1 MFFSRTHLVMSNISH
16 IENELRK
23 SADALRANSNLWLQ
37 AYAEPVL
44 GIIFL
49 KFADMRFQQVHEEL
63 TRAQVATSARWPRP
77 LTKEDYIAKGVIYLP
92 EQARYQYLLH
102 LPESENL
109 WATINEAM
117 KLIEQENSSLAGIL
131 SRSFHKL
138 SKDVAENNAIIS
150 GLLKTFNSKKMNT
163 LQWDVFGNIYEYFL
177 GKFAL
182 ADGQW
187 SGEFFT
193 PRSIVKLII
202 SVIEPFHGTIYDP
215 ACGSWGM
222 FVQALEYIKE
232 HQHKTLTEASK
243 DLAVYGQEKNETTVK
258 IAKLNLAINGLDGS
272 HIKEWNSFTTDHH
285 NSLEQFD
292 YVMANPPFNVKGVNK
307 DMIQENPLYAY
318 WLPSTDNANYLRI
331 QMFRKT
337 LNTTWRAGFV
347 MANAA
352 TDARGTEADIRE
364 KLIREHAV
372 DVMIAVWPNM
382 FYNVPL
388 PCTLRFFDRA
398 KATTPRKDTVLF
410 INAKDIF
417 RQVDRAHREFT
428 EEQIAFIGRIV
439 QLYRGESVWSFAEYI
454 TNQKTLIQAEINE
467 SKTLLAE
474 SKDSEEKKFL
484 SNEITSLEERLR
496 IAEGLAEQYATHFES
511 WYADVAWLC
520 KVATRDEIVKNSRS
534 LNPGRYAWVA
544 KNDDA
549 DFDFQAT
556 MSALHEEFQVLTS
569 ESHELETKIVEN
581 TEKILSD

>member
-1 MFFSRTHLVMSNISH
+1 MSNISH

-23 SADALRANSNLWLQ
+23 SADALRANSNLGLQ

-49 KFADMRFQQVHEEL
+49 KFADMRFQQAHEEL
-63 TRAQVATSARWPRP
+63 QASQSSTSVRWPRP
-77 LTKEDYIAKGVIYLP
+77 LTKEDYIAKWVIYLP
-92 EQARYQYLLH
+92 SQARYQYLLD
-102 LPESENL
+102 LPESANL
-109 WATINEAM
+109 WESINEAM
-117 KLIEQENSSLAGIL
+117 KMIEKENSSLAGIL
-131 SRSFHKL
+131 SKAFHKL
-138 SKDVAENNAIIS
+138 SKDVSENNQIIS
-150 GLLKTFNSKKMNT
+150 WLLKTFNSKKMNS
-163 LQWDVFGNIYEYFL
+163 LKGDVFGNIYEYFL
-177 GKFAL
+177 WKFAL

-202 SVIEPFHGTIYDP
+202 STIEPFHGTIYDP

-222 FVQALEYIKE
+222 FVQSLEYIKE

-243 DLAVYGQEKNETTVK
+243 DIAVYGQEKNETTVK

-285 NSLEQFD
+285 QSLGQFD

-318 WLPSTDNANYLRI
+318 WLPSTDNANYLWI

-337 LNTTWRAGFV
+337 LSKKWRAGFV
-347 MANAA
+347 MANSAS
-352 TDARGTEADIRE
+352 DARNSESDIRAS
-364 KLIREHAV
+364 LIRENAV

-382 FYNVPL
+382 FYNVTL

-398 KATTPRKDTVLF
+398 KAQNDRKNKVLF

-428 EEQIAFIGRIV
+428 DEQITYITRII
-439 QLYRGESVWSFAEYI
+439 QLYRNEDIESFEDYI
-454 TNQKTLIQAEINE
+454 TKQKVSIQSEIEESIALIQ
-467 SKTLLAE
+467 E
-474 SKDSEEKKFL
+474 SKDNDEKKFL
-484 SNEITSLEERLR
+484 QNEISSLEERLL
-496 IAEGLAEQYATHFES
+496 IAEQLLSAYNAQFAYG
-511 WYADVAWLC
+511 YADVAGLC
-520 KVATRDEIVKNSRS
+520 KIATLDEIEKNSRS
-534 LNPGRYAWVA
+534 LNPGRYAGVA
-544 KNDDA
+544 NNDDA

-569 ESHELETKIVEN
+569 ESHELEKKIVEN
-581 TEKILSD
+581 IEVILSK